1 MMTYLVHFP
10 IQALQYLLTPY
21 HATQPDMKVL
31 KYTEPATVGS
41 GEPDRTVT
49 TTVHAYDQS
58 QLRNQFKSQLIGVAM
73 MAFMHLYMRY
83 TNPLIIQSIIPLKTA
98 LESNLVKV
106 HIRGQQATGELARPW
121 KAGGGLLAGLQP
133 GEVKTDKKSVEAAE
147 RSGRGGAK
155 EE

>member
-1 MMTYLVHFP
+1 
-10 IQALQYLLTPY
+10 
-21 HATQPDMKVL
+21 MKVL

-41 GEPDRTVT
+41 GEKDKTVT
-49 TTVHAYDQS
+49 TTVHAYDRS
-58 QLRNQFKSQLIGVAM
+58 QLRNQYKSQFIGIAM
-73 MAFMHLYMRY
+73 MSFMHLYMRY

-98 LESNLVKV
+98 FESNLIKV
-106 HIRGQQATGELARPW
+106 HIFGQQATGELARPW
-121 KAGGGLLAGLQP
+121 KASGGLLAGLQP